1 MASFVLEKGIEE
13 MAGAS
18 IKICGYVVGIHL
30 RDLDIKHSKSQ
41 YPMYLH
47 TTHGYLAI
55 EGSAPNLPPFQ
66 SVPSQVA
73 GQMVQSIAITS
84 MPIYLTADI
93 C

>member
-1 MASFVLEKGIEE
+1 

-18 IKICGYVVGIHL
+18 IKICGYVIGIHL
-30 RDLDIKHSKSQ
+30 CELDIKHSKSQ
-41 YPMYLH
+41 YQMCFH
-47 TTHGYLAI
+47 TAHGYLAI

-73 GQMVQSIAITS
+73 GQMVQSITIAS
-84 MPIYLTADI
+84 MPTYSTANS